1 MKVYVVSDL
10 HTDYK
15 ENMEWVDDLS
25 KKDHRMDT
33 LLVAGDVADSLKVR
47 RIIALKNGF
56 SNSSHLSPVEEIG
69 HR

>member
-15 ENMEWVDDLS
+15 ENMEWVIDLS
-25 KKDHRMDT
+25 EKDHRMDT
-33 LLVAGDVADSLKVR
+33 LIVAGDVADSLKVR
-47 RIIALKNGF
+47 GIIALKNSF
-56 SNSSHLSPVEEIG
+56 SESSHLSSVEEIG